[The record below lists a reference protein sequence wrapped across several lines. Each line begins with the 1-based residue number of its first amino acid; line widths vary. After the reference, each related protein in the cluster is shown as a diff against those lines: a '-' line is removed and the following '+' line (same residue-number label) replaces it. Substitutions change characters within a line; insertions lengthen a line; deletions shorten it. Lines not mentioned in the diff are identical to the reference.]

1 MPSKFGGSEN
11 RPGPVGESEIN
22 VSSHFSQTGQQGHLG
37 LVNHLLG
44 DTGKWNTLADLL
56 GDVRTA
62 FRLDGVGFRWPADGY
77 AVFSATSGDMTRT
90 AMQYPV
96 AIPGKSSGVLT
107 AAGLSADVD
116 WLKLLS
122 NSLGVSGMF
131 ARMFAPFA
139 DQARVAQRLED
150 AGRVAGRVAHDFD
163 NVFQGVTGFASLALE
178 TLNPTTPAAQNVQ
191 EVQVAAQHGLKF
203 NVQLHQLSRGG
214 KAQPFPATVPP
225 ALTREIA
232 RLNRTNPNVN
242 FEVIAPPTLPPV
254 AMEGGAVQLLVGHLL
269 DNAAEASPKGGLIT
283 VTARLVELAATDF
296 AGYLGQPTP
305 GPNVEIVIRDSGPGL
320 TEDARRRMFVEP
332 FFTTKFRHRGLSLS
346 VVYRMLYAHRGG
358 VQVDGQPGQGT
369 TVRVVLPLA
378 GAPASAV
385 NTGRSSGGFTT

>member
-1 MPSKFGGSEN
+1 MSN
-11 RPGPVGESEIN
+11 QL
-22 VSSHFSQTGQQGHLG
+22 SQSGQPTPLS
-37 LVNHLLG
+37 LVNHLMG
-44 DTGKWNTLADLL
+44 DTGKWETLIQLMNDIKI
-56 GDVRTA
+56 A
-62 FRLDGVGFRWPADGY
+62 FRLDGVSFRWPADGY
-77 AVFSATSGDMTRT
+77 AVFAASAGDTSRT
-90 AMQYPV
+90 GLQYPV
-96 AIPGKSSGVLT
+96 GIPGKPAGVLNAT
-107 AAGLSADVD
+107 GSSADVD

-122 NSLGVSGMF
+122 NTLGVSAMF
-131 ARMFAPFA
+131 DRIFAPYA
-139 DQARVAQRLED
+139 DQARIAQRLED

-178 TLNPTTPAAQNVQ
+178 TLTPSSPAGQNVQ
-191 EVQVAAQHGLKF
+191 EVLVAAQHGLKF

-232 RLNRTNPNVN
+232 RVNRTMPLVKI
-242 FEVIAPPTLPPV
+242 EVLAPPTLPPV
-254 AMEGGAVQLLVGHLL
+254 AMEAGAVQMMVGHLL
-269 DNAAEASPKGGLIT
+269 DNAAEATPKGGLIT
-283 VTARLVELAATDF
+283 VTARLVELAASDF
-296 AGYLGQPTP
+296 AGFLGQPTP

-378 GAPASAV
+378 GAPAPAV
-385 NTGRSSGGFTT
+385 NMGRSSGGFAT

>member
-1 MPSKFGGSEN
+1 MWRERN
-11 RPGPVGESEIN
+11 RPDQVGESKNN
-22 VSSHFSQTGQQGHLG
+22 VSSHFSQTGQQTPLS
-37 LVNHLLG
+37 LVNHLMG
-44 DTGKWNTLADLL
+44 DTGKWDTLAQLL
-56 GDVRTA
+56 GDIRVA
-62 FRLDGVGFRWPADGY
+62 FRLDGVAFRWPADGY
-77 AVFSATSGDMTRT
+77 AVFAAASGDVSRT

-96 AIPGKSSGVLT
+96 NIPGKSAGVLNAT
-107 AAGLSADVD
+107 GSTADVD

-122 NSLGVSGMF
+122 NSLGVSAMF
-131 ARMFAPFA
+131 ERMFAPYA
-139 DQARVAQRLED
+139 DQARTAQRLED

-178 TLNPTTPAAQNVQ
+178 TLHPTSPAAQNVQ

-232 RLNRTNPNVN
+232 RINRTMPLVKI
-242 FEVIAPPTLPPV
+242 EVIAPPTLPPV
-254 AMEGGAVQLLVGHLL
+254 AMEAGAVQLMVGHLL

-283 VTARLVELAATDF
+283 VTARLVELAASDF
-296 AGYLGQPTP
+296 AGFLGQPTP

-378 GAPASAV
+378 GAPAPAI
-385 NTGRSSGGFTT
+385 NTGRSSGGSAS